1 MYCVR
6 VIRGPLFVWQL
17 ALRQCRAPCPAQ
29 LFPLSFWTCSACACK
44 WNDRRKVRR
53 GMCCACWCTVRC
65 VACPEDIAWMESGNR
80 CPRGKAASRAE
91 RRLAPQIEFGSDA
104 RYKATGA
111 PKLPKARSAK
121 NGGMAKCGRART
133 YSSHAQRHRTYRAVP
148 VVWFRPVRSLRS
160 AWHRGD
166 RSRLTHAMYDVR
178 AGAAPQ
184 RARRH
189 IVWLTGAA
197 PSAFGLAVAG
207 RTSRLW
213 ASAHATL
220 LSSAVTMMMIYSV

>member
-1 MYCVR
+1 MQTRGETASVAPCMLVQADDVLSMYCVR

-111 PKLPKARSAK
+111 PKLPKARECEERW
-121 NGGMAKCGRART
+121 NGQVRT
-133 YSSHAQRHRTYRAVP
+133 CSYILFPR
-148 VVWFRPVRSLRS
+148 
-160 AWHRGD
+160 
-166 RSRLTHAMYDVR
+166 
-178 AGAAPQ
+178 
-184 RARRH
+184 
-189 IVWLTGAA
+189 AA
-197 PSAFGLAVAG
+197 PSHIPCRAG
-207 RTSRLW
+207 RLVSSGPLSALRL
-213 ASAHATL
+213 APR
-220 LSSAVTMMMIYSV
+220 